1 MVEPRNKN
9 KTPGSISAEA
19 VISCRNLWK
28 VYGHGAPALGGR
40 IDMTADELA
49 ARGLV
54 AAVRNATLDIRRG
67 EVFVIMG
74 LSGSGKSTMVRLL
87 TRLIDASAGE
97 IVIDGQDMLTLNDRK
112 LLELRKEKMGM
123 VFQHFALLPNRTVLG
138 NIAFPLQIRGAT
150 PAECEA
156 RARELVEVVGL
167 KGRENN
173 YPSQLS
179 GGQQQRVG
187 IARSLAGD
195 PELWFLD
202 EPFSALDPLIR
213 NDLQDELL
221 RLQARLGKTIV
232 FITHDLDEAIKL
244 ADRIAIMDH
253 GEIVQIATPEE
264 LVLKPANDFIRRFT
278 SKVPLAKVV
287 RVGTIA
293 TRSEGAA
300 SAASG
305 GPVVDEHCTVEEVA
319 SRFRD
324 HEGTIAVSSESR
336 LVGTVE
342 RNQLFRVLSGTI

>member
-1 MVEPRNKN
+1 MRNPVEAAP
-9 KTPGSISAEA
+9 SDAI
-19 VISCRNLWK
+19 ISCRNLWK
-28 VYGHGAPALGGR
+28 VYGNGASGLTGDLDLTPEE
-40 IDMTADELA
+40 IA
-49 ARGLV
+49 ARGWV
-54 AAVRNATLDIRRG
+54 AAVRNASLQIRRG

-87 TRLIDASAGE
+87 TRLIDATAGQ
-97 IVIDGQDMLTLNDRK
+97 IMVDGQDMLQLNDQK
-112 LLELRKEKMGM
+112 LLELRKRKMGM

-138 NIAFPLQIRGAT
+138 NIAFPLQIRGAS
-150 PAECEA
+150 PQECEA

-221 RLQARLGKTIV
+221 RLQSKLGKTVV

-264 LVLKPANDFIRRFT
+264 LVLNPANDFIRRFT

-287 RVGTIA
+287 KVGTIA
-293 TRSEGAA
+293 IRKPDLPSILPT
-300 SAASG
+300 
-305 GPVVDEHCTVEEVA
+305 VDEASTVEEVA
-319 SRFRD
+319 SAFRD
-324 HEGTIAVSSESR
+324 HQGPIGVTSSGK
-336 LVGTVE
+336 LVGTVD
-342 RNQLFRVLSGTI
+342 RDQLYRVLSGTI